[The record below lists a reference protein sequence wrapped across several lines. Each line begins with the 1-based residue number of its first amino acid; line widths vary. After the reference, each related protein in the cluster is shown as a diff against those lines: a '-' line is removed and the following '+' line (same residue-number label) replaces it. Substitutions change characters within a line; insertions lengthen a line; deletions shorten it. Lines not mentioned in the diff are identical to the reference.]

1 MKEKDFQQL
10 ATLASRAPSGH
21 NTQPWLFDQE
31 GDTFI
36 IRPDFSKALPV
47 VDPDHRELYISLG
60 CAAENTLLAGGKQLT
75 IDNEQKQLR
84 IDNGQ
89 LTIKIPKEKI
99 VNCPLSIVNSIT
111 SRQMNRRLYNRHPIT
126 AKSLSALTA
135 VRPEANT
142 NFYLWENG
150 SEPFERLKPFIRKG
164 NEIQMNDPAF
174 LAELKSWIRYNKR
187 QAEATRDGLSYAV
200 FGAPNL
206 PACLSKAIMGS
217 MLKSS
222 VQNRSDMKK
231 LASASHVALFT
242 TQHNTIEEWIRL
254 GQTLQRF
261 LLAATQEGIA
271 TAFLNQPC
279 EVRSLA
285 EEIRETFPIHR
296 EFPTLL
302 LRLGYAKPMPYSLR
316 RAI

>member
-75 IDNEQKQLR
+75 IDNEQKQLT

-89 LTIKIPKEKI
+89 LTIKIPEEKI
-99 VNCPLSIVNSIT
+99 VNCQLSIVNSIT

-206 PACLSKAIMGS
+206 PALLSKAIMGS

>member
-10 ATLASRAPSGH
+10 ATLATRAPSGH

-75 IDNEQKQLR
+75 M
-84 IDNGQ
+84 DNGQ
-89 LTIKIPKEKI
+89 LTIHFSPSAKPI
-99 VNCPLSIVNSIT
+99 VNCQLSIVNSIT

-222 VQNRSDMKK
+222 VQNQSDMKK

-261 LLAATQEGIA
+261 LLATTQEGIA

>member
-75 IDNEQKQLR
+75 IDN
-84 IDNGQ
+84 GQ
-89 LTIKIPKEKI
+89 LTIHFSPNAKPI

-206 PACLSKAIMGS
+206 PAFLSKTIMGS

-222 VQNRSDMKK
+222 VQNQSDMKK
-231 LASASHVALFT
+231 LTSASHVALFT

-261 LLAATQEGIA
+261 LLATTQEGIA

>member
-75 IDNEQKQLR
+75 M
-84 IDNGQ
+84 DNGQ
-89 LTIKIPKEKI
+89 LTIHFSPSAKRI
-99 VNCPLSIVNSIT
+99 VHCQLAIVNSTT
-111 SRQMNRRLYNRHPIT
+111 SRRMNGRRYIRHPIT

-150 SEPFERLKPFIRKG
+150 SEPFERLKGFIRKG

-174 LAELKSWIRYNKR
+174 LTELKSWIRYNKR

-296 EFPTLL
+296 EYPTLL

-316 RAI
+316 RVI

>member
-75 IDNEQKQLR
+75 M
-84 IDNGQ
+84 DNGQ
-89 LTIKIPKEKI
+89 LTIHFSPSAKPI
-99 VNCPLSIVNSIT
+99 VNCQLSIVNSIT

-135 VRPEANT
+135 VRSEANT

-206 PACLSKAIMGS
+206 PACLSKAIMGN

-261 LLAATQEGIA
+261 LLATTQEGIA

>member
-60 CAAENTLLAGGKQLT
+60 CATENTLLAGGKQLT
-75 IDNEQKQLR
+75 IDNEQKQLT

-111 SRQMNRRLYNRHPIT
+111 SRQMNRRLYNRHPII

-174 LAELKSWIRYNKR
+174 LTELKSWIRYNKR

>member
-75 IDNEQKQLR
+75 M
-84 IDNGQ
+84 DNGQ
-89 LTIKIPKEKI
+89 LTIHFSPSAKPI
-99 VNCPLSIVNSIT
+99 VNCQLSIVNSIT

-285 EEIRETFPIHR
+285 EDIRETFPIHR

-302 LRLGYAKPMPYSLR
+302 LRLGYAKKMPYSLR

>member
-75 IDNEQKQLR
+75 M
-84 IDNGQ
+84 DNGQ
-89 LTIKIPKEKI
+89 LTIHFSPSAKPI
-99 VNCPLSIVNSIT
+99 VNCQLSIVNSIT

-261 LLAATQEGIA
+261 LLATTQEGIA

>member
-75 IDNEQKQLR
+75 M
-84 IDNGQ
+84 DNGQ
-89 LTIKIPKEKI
+89 LTIHFSPSAKPI
-99 VNCPLSIVNSIT
+99 VNCQLSIVNSIT

-150 SEPFERLKPFIRKG
+150 SEPFERLKGFIRKG

-174 LAELKSWIRYNKR
+174 LTELKSWIRYNKR

-296 EFPTLL
+296 EYPTLL

-316 RAI
+316 RVI

>member
-60 CAAENTLLAGGKQLT
+60 CAAENLCLTSGQQLT
-75 IDNEQKQLR
+75 IDNEQ
-84 IDNGQ
+84 
-89 LTIKIPKEKI
+89 LTIHFSPSAKPI
-99 VNCPLSIVNSIT
+99 VNCQLSIVNSIT

-150 SEPFERLKPFIRKG
+150 SEPFERLKGFIRKG

-242 TQHNTIEEWIRL
+242 TQHNTVEEWIRL

>member
-60 CAAENTLLAGGKQLT
+60 CAAENLCLTFGQQLT
-75 IDNEQKQLR
+75 

-89 LTIKIPKEKI
+89 LTIHFSPNAKPI

-150 SEPFERLKPFIRKG
+150 SEPFERLKGFIRKG

>member
-36 IRPDFSKALPV
+36 IHPDFSKALPV

-60 CAAENTLLAGGKQLT
+60 CAAENTLLASGKQLT
-75 IDNEQKQLR
+75 MDNEQKQLR

-89 LTIKIPKEKI
+89 LTIKIQEEKI
-99 VNCPLSIVNSIT
+99 VNCQLSIVHSIT

-206 PACLSKAIMGS
+206 PACLSKAIMGN

-261 LLAATQEGIA
+261 LLATTQEGIA

>member
-75 IDNEQKQLR
+75 M
-84 IDNGQ
+84 DNGQ
-89 LTIKIPKEKI
+89 LTIHFSPSAKPI
-99 VNCPLSIVNSIT
+99 VNCQLSIVNSIT

-222 VQNRSDMKK
+222 VQNRSDLKK

-316 RAI
+316 RVI

>member
-21 NTQPWLFDQE
+21 TTQPWLFDQE

-60 CAAENTLLAGGKQLT
+60 CATENTLLAGGKQLT
-75 IDNEQKQLR
+75 IDN
-84 IDNGQ
+84 GQ
-89 LTIKIPKEKI
+89 LTIHFSPSAKPI
-99 VNCPLSIVNSIT
+99 VNCQLSIVNSIT

-206 PACLSKAIMGS
+206 PACLSKAIMGN

-261 LLAATQEGIA
+261 LLATTQEGIA

>member
-75 IDNEQKQLR
+75 M
-84 IDNGQ
+84 DNGQ
-89 LTIKIPKEKI
+89 LTIHFSPSAKPI
-99 VNCPLSIVNSIT
+99 VNCQLSIVHSIT

-135 VRPEANT
+135 VQPEANT

-222 VQNRSDMKK
+222 VQNRSDLKK

>member
-75 IDNEQKQLR
+75 IDN
-84 IDNGQ
+84 GQ
-89 LTIKIPKEKI
+89 LTIHFLPSAKPT
-99 VNCPLSIVNSIT
+99 VNCQLSIVHSIT
-111 SRQMNRRLYNRHPIT
+111 SRQMNRRLYNRRPII

-164 NEIQMNDPAF
+164 NEIQMNDSAF

-242 TQHNTIEEWIRL
+242 TQHNTVEEWIRL

>member
-75 IDNEQKQLR
+75 IDN
-84 IDNGQ
+84 GQ
-89 LTIKIPKEKI
+89 LTIHFSPSAKPI
-99 VNCPLSIVNSIT
+99 VNCQLSIVHSIT
-111 SRQMNRRLYNRHPIT
+111 ARQMNRRLYNRHPIT

-150 SEPFERLKPFIRKG
+150 SEPFERLKGFIRKG
-164 NEIQMNDPAF
+164 NEIQMNAPAF

-242 TQHNTIEEWIRL
+242 TQHNTVEEWIRL

>member
-1 MKEKDFQQL
+1 
-10 ATLASRAPSGH
+10 
-21 NTQPWLFDQE
+21 
-31 GDTFI
+31 
-36 IRPDFSKALPV
+36 
-47 VDPDHRELYISLG
+47 
-60 CAAENTLLAGGKQLT
+60 
-75 IDNEQKQLR
+75 
-84 IDNGQ
+84 
-89 LTIKIPKEKI
+89 
-99 VNCPLSIVNSIT
+99 
-111 SRQMNRRLYNRHPIT
+111 MNRRLYNRHPIT

-164 NEIQMNDPAF
+164 NEIQMNDSAF

-242 TQHNTIEEWIRL
+242 TQHNTVEEWIRL

>member
-75 IDNEQKQLR
+75 IDNEQKQLT

-111 SRQMNRRLYNRHPIT
+111 SRQMNRRLYNRHPII

-206 PACLSKAIMGS
+206 PACLSKAIMGN

-261 LLAATQEGIA
+261 LLATTQEGIA

>member
-75 IDNEQKQLR
+75 M
-84 IDNGQ
+84 DNGQ
-89 LTIKIPKEKI
+89 LTIHFSPSAKPI

-285 EEIRETFPIHR
+285 EDIRETFPIHR

>member
-75 IDNEQKQLR
+75 IDNGQLT

-89 LTIKIPKEKI
+89 LTIHFSPNAKPI

-150 SEPFERLKPFIRKG
+150 SEPFERLKGFIRKG
-164 NEIQMNDPAF
+164 NEIQMNDPVF

>member
-75 IDNEQKQLR
+75 IDN
-84 IDNGQ
+84 GQ
-89 LTIKIPKEKI
+89 LTIHFSPNAKPI

-150 SEPFERLKPFIRKG
+150 SEPFERLKGFIRKG
-164 NEIQMNDPAF
+164 NEIQMNDPVF
-174 LAELKSWIRYNKR
+174 LAELKSWIRYNK
-187 QAEATRDGLSYAV
+187 
-200 FGAPNL
+200 
-206 PACLSKAIMGS
+206 
-217 MLKSS
+217 
-222 VQNRSDMKK
+222 
-231 LASASHVALFT
+231 
-242 TQHNTIEEWIRL
+242 
-254 GQTLQRF
+254 
-261 LLAATQEGIA
+261 
-271 TAFLNQPC
+271 
-279 EVRSLA
+279 
-285 EEIRETFPIHR
+285 
-296 EFPTLL
+296 
-302 LRLGYAKPMPYSLR
+302 
-316 RAI
+316 